1 VKTPGPP
8 AASVGRILVVED
20 SPSARRLMQD
30 VLVRLGA
37 ELPSLRVAGTVGEA
51 LHQFTDWRPEV
62 VFVDI
67 ELDRGDATTTI
78 STDAPR
84 ILDRD
89 PKDGVELA
97 EFMLR
102 RDPRV
107 HVILC
112 SATDPS
118 DPRIARLMAN
128 GQVHFI
134 LKPLRAARVEEMLA
148 LVGPPPV
155 PRRP

>member
-1 VKTPGPP
+1 MKPPGPP

-51 LHQFTDWRPEV
+51 LQQFTDWRPEV

-67 ELDRGDATTTI
+67 ELDRGDATTI
-78 STDAPR
+78 SVDAPR
-84 ILDRD
+84 RLDRD

-128 GQVHFI
+128 GKVHFI
-134 LKPLRAARVEEMLA
+134 LKPLRAARVEEMLS
-148 LVGPPPV
+148 LVGPAPV